1 MDCYNLESF
10 TLGYVIKM
18 LMQTNVVFMGCRIW
32 IDGESKRD
40 LERAQARLERWI
52 LEFIGNPPKFTTV
65 GKKSGTTTGT
75 RQGRRTEG
83 SLIKSPDSDSEFL
96 RGGSKPRSATRDDPQ

>member
-1 MDCYNLESF
+1 
-10 TLGYVIKM
+10 M

-65 GKKSGTTTGT
+65 GKKSGTTKRATKSCQPKPVTTGT
-75 RQGRRTEG
+75 VPQGFIQRTEPKDN
-83 SLIKSPDSDSEFL
+83 LV
-96 RGGSKPRSATRDDPQ
+96 